1 MRRSRGGPSGGVSAL
16 ALAFLA
22 SGLAL
27 SSSLLSCGIETVKV
41 YAAPTLSPSGGL
53 ITLTHN
59 TANDADADTFLGYE
73 VYYRAYQDSS
83 AASADISTM
92 ATVIG
97 GENATP
103 ESCIAKL
110 ESLKFHRFYDYL
122 GQDKRP
128 LFDID
133 IATSFKIFLDHS
145 SSSGWYVD
153 EFSKTPTDTSPIC
166 RAIPSSDSVVPFN
179 STYASTDV
187 DYSGSTISSGTL
199 YFAFFAIAY
208 GFDFSSTFKDI
219 YSLPA
224 SIGTPIEFSF

>member
-1 MRRSRGGPSGGVSAL
+1 MRASRGGPSLGASAL

-27 SSSLLSCGIETVKV
+27 SLGSCGLETVKV
-41 YAAPTLSPSGGL
+41 YAAPSISSSAGL

-59 TANDADADTFLGYE
+59 SANDADADTFLGYE

-83 AASADISTM
+83 SASADISTM

-97 GENATP
+97 GDNATP

-110 ESLKFHRFYDYL
+110 ESLKYHRFYNYL

-128 LFDID
+128 LFNVD
-133 IATSFKIFLDHS
+133 IATSFKIFLDQS
-145 SSSGWYVD
+145 TPVGWYVD
-153 EFSKTPTDTSPIC
+153 EFSKTPIDTSPIC
-166 RAIPSSDSVVPFN
+166 RAISSSETAVPFN
-179 STYASTDV
+179 STYATTDS
-187 DYSGSTISSGTL
+187 DYSGSTTITSGTL
-199 YFAFFAIAY
+199 YYAFFAIAY
-208 GFDFSSTFKDI
+208 GFDFSSLKEI

-224 SIGTPIEFSF
+224 SIGTPVDFSFN

>member
-1 MRRSRGGPSGGVSAL
+1 MRTSRGGPSRGASAL

-27 SSSLLSCGIETVKV
+27 SSSLISCGLETVKV
-41 YAAPTLSPSGGL
+41 YATPSLSSSGGL

-59 TANDADADTFLGYE
+59 AANDADADTFLGYE

-97 GENATP
+97 GDNATP

-133 IATSFKIFLDHS
+133 IATSFNIYLPTNA
-145 SSSGWYVD
+145 GWYVD
-153 EFSKTPTDTSPIC
+153 EFPKGPPDDTSPIC
-166 RAIPSSDSVVPFN
+166 RAISSSDSVVPFN
-179 STYASTDV
+179 STYASTDA